1 MEPWEYPTDELP
13 TKFNK
18 YKRLKE
24 KEKLREAAL
33 LSEVAAEPH
42 SQPW

>member
-1 MEPWEYPTDELP
+1 MDPWDYEELP

-24 KEKLREAAL
+24 KEKLREAARL
-33 LSEVAAEPH
+33 AEGSAQPP